1 LSIDAVDRIARES
14 FGESTTPRRS
24 ARDGRRSAVSDEN
37 ETILDQLGDKH
48 ELLSLDLNYPECYQV
63 IQVPQDGRDL
73 RAIVPLSFDG
83 TRVGEVLGSAM
94 VGEIAF
100 LLCRH
105 DKDHGDGYGVL
116 GLLVVARPHPD
127 GRHRAVIAH
136 TTFSLERLGLY
147 PWPTSP
153 G

>member
-1 LSIDAVDRIARES
+1 M
-14 FGESTTPRRS
+14 GN
-24 ARDGRRSAVSDEN
+24 EN
-37 ETILDQLGDKH
+37 QTILDQLSDKH
-48 ELLSLDLNYPECYQV
+48 ELLSLDLDFPECYQV
-63 IQVPQDGRDL
+63 LQVPHEARTL
-73 RAIVPLSFDG
+73 EVIVPLFFDG
-83 TRVGEVLGSAM
+83 TRVGEVLASAM
-94 VGEIAF
+94 VGEIVF

-105 DKDHGDGYGVL
+105 DKDHGYGYGVL

-136 TTFSLERLGLY
+136 TTFSLETLGLY

>member
-1 LSIDAVDRIARES
+1 M
-14 FGESTTPRRS
+14 GN
-24 ARDGRRSAVSDEN
+24 EN
-37 ETILDQLGDKH
+37 QTILDQLSDKH

-63 IQVPQDGRDL
+63 LQVTLDGRDL
-73 RAIVPLSFDG
+73 RVIVPLFYDG
-83 TRVGEVLGSAM
+83 IRVGEVLASTM

-105 DKDHGDGYGVL
+105 DKDYGYGNGVL
-116 GLLVVARPHPD
+116 GLLVVAKPHLD